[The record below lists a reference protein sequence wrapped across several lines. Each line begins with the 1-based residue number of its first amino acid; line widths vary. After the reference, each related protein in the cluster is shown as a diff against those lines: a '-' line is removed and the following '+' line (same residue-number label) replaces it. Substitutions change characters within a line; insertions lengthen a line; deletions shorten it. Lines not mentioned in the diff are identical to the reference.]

1 MSIKNKKI
9 TVNSPATIAN
19 LGPGFDSIGA
29 SVDIWNNFEFIFDTD
44 TTSIQIEGEG
54 KSVLPNDNT
63 NLVYKSFSLLFDH
76 LNINIPNINLKV
88 NNSIKLERGL
98 GSSSS
103 AISAGII
110 AANYYLKNK
119 FSKLELIKISQKLE
133 PHLDN
138 ISPCIMG
145 GIQLCIKYNN
155 DILLS
160 NLEFDNDLKIILV
173 IPSSTT
179 NTQESRSLLPD
190 SISIE
195 DFVHNMSRF
204 GLLIKNLK
212 SPIPEESREAFKDV
226 FHQNHRILK
235 YPKLKH
241 LLNRIND
248 VGALGSF
255 VCGSGPTI
263 GAITNTEP
271 MTIFYEIADY
281 CDKQSIDCDFLI
293 TKITKKGSYIK
304 E

>member
-1 MSIKNKKI
+1 MSVKNKKI

-29 SVDIWNNFEFIFDTD
+29 SLDIWNNFEFTFDTD
-44 TTSIQIEGEG
+44 TTDIQIEGEG

-63 NLVYKSFSLLFDH
+63 NLVYISFSLLFDH
-76 LNINIPNINLKV
+76 LSINIPNINLKI

-103 AISAGII
+103 AISAGLI
-110 AANYYLKNK
+110 AANYYLDNK

-133 PHLDN
+133 SHLDN

-145 GIQLCIKYNN
+145 GIQLCIRDKD

-160 NLEFDNDLKIILV
+160 DLEFDNDLKIILV

-179 NTQESRSLLPD
+179 NTKESRALLPD

-204 GLLIKNLK
+204 GLLVKNLK
-212 SPIPEESREAFKDV
+212 SPIP
-226 FHQNHRILK
+226 
-235 YPKLKH
+235 
-241 LLNRIND
+241 
-248 VGALGSF
+248 
-255 VCGSGPTI
+255 
-263 GAITNTEP
+263 
-271 MTIFYEIADY
+271 
-281 CDKQSIDCDFLI
+281 
-293 TKITKKGSYIK
+293 
-304 E
+304 